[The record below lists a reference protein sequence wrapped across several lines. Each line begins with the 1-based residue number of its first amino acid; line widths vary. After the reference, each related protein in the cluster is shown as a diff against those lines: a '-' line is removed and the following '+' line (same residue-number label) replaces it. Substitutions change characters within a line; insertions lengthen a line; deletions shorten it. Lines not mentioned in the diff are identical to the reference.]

1 MTWEAVIGLEV
12 HAQLRTRS
20 KMFCGCATRFG
31 DRPNANVCAVCTGQP
46 GALPVVNRRAV
57 ELGCAAALALGCEV
71 RSASRFARKSYF
83 YPDLPKGFQISQYER
98 PLAEHG
104 RLEFVSGTGERQVG
118 IVRVHL
124 EEDAGRSV
132 HDAAAGRT
140 LVDLSRC
147 GVPLAEIVTAPDLR
161 TPEEASDCLR
171 ALRLLLVRIGA
182 CDGSLERGS
191 LRCDVN
197 VSVRRAGETALG
209 IRVEVKNLNS
219 YRHVRDAL
227 AHEIA
232 RQSEALERGEAVR
245 PQTRSWNDAAG
256 RTEVLRDKEEAPDY
270 RYFPE
275 PDLPPLVLEEGFVE
289 RVRAELPELPLA
301 RRRRFERELG
311 LPPHDAAVLAARGAA
326 ADLFEATASLLAASG
341 VESPQRRA
349 SGFVLNE
356 VLRDLPDEGA
366 EDGDDA
372 RSLVDA
378 GRLAELLRLVADGTI
393 SSLAAKEVYRELPAS
408 AERPAAIVDRRGLA
422 QRSDAGAIEEAARCV
437 LAEHPDAAARF
448 RGGNARV
455 LGFLVAEVV
464 RRMEGRGNPRMA
476 AETLRRLLEGEG
488 EEGSHG

>member
-1 MTWEAVIGLEV
+1 MTWESVIGLEV

-31 DRPNANVCAVCTGQP
+31 DPPNTNVCAVCTGQP

-57 ELGCAAALALGCEV
+57 ELGCAAALALGCAV
-71 RSASRFARKSYF
+71 RTTSRFARKSYF

-104 RLEFVSGTGERQVG
+104 RLEFATGTGERSVG
-118 IVRVHL
+118 IVRLHL
-124 EEDAGRSV
+124 EEDAGRST
-132 HDAAAGRT
+132 HDAAGGRT

-147 GVPLAEIVTAPDLR
+147 GVPLAEIVTAPELR
-161 TPEEASDCLR
+161 TPDEASDCLR

-197 VSVRRAGETALG
+197 VSVRRAGESTLG
-209 IRVEVKNLNS
+209 TRVEVKNLNS

-227 AHEIA
+227 AHELA

-275 PDLPPLVLEEGFVE
+275 PDLPPLVLEEAFVE

-301 RRRRFERELG
+301 RRRRFERDLG
-311 LPPHDAAVLAARGAA
+311 LPQRDAAVLAARGAA
-326 ADLFEATASLLAASG
+326 ADLFEATASRLAAAG
-341 VESPQRRA
+341 VESPHRRA
-349 SGFVLNE
+349 SGFILTE
-356 VLRDLPDEGA
+356 VLRDLPDEGTEEA
-366 EDGDDA
+366 E
-372 RSLVDA
+372 SPPPVDA
-378 GRLAELLRLVADGTI
+378 DRLAELLRLVADGTI
-393 SSLAAKEVYRELPAS
+393 SNLAAKDVYRELPAGN
-408 AERPAAIVDRRGLA
+408 ERPAAIVAHKGLA
-422 QRSDAGAIEEAARCV
+422 QLSDAGSIEETARRV

-448 RGGNARV
+448 RAGNPRV

-464 RRMEGRGNPRMA
+464 RRLEGRGNPRLA
-476 AETLRRLLEGEG
+476 AETLRKLLAGEG